1 MSQDPLTAFVARSL
15 RADVNDVRSE
25 LVAKNALM
33 EVERIRFSQEGV
45 ERSLALKRVPPE
57 DSLEV
62 QLLPFLARKTDR
74 VPRVLSRGIP
84 PAAVP
89 AWPWVMTEDVLDT
102 TSACHEDPRAIVL
115 TKVAIERAVAA
126 DGPALNALGVRTM
139 TPVQLV
145 ERAAERAATDRPV
158 DIEARAAATALSH
171 LSMVLCHGELACT
184 HARLTARGVI
194 IVEWRRA
201 YLGCGLLD
209 IAQLTDDVRVFSGDD
224 PGEKLFD
231 FYGEL
236 TGNTITKEMAR
247 ASRLVNQVTRTV
259 TRTKTAPEGR

>member
-1 MSQDPLTAFVARSL
+1 VSQDPLTAFVARSL
-15 RADVNDVRSE
+15 RGEVADVRSE

-45 ERSLALKRVPPE
+45 DRSLALKRVPTD

-62 QLLPFLARKTDR
+62 HLLPFLARKTDR

-84 PAAVP
+84 PPAVP
-89 AWPWVMTEDVLDT
+89 AWPWIMTEDLLDT

-126 DGPALNALGVRTM
+126 DGPALKALGVKTM
-139 TPVQLV
+139 SPVELV
-145 ERAAERAATDRPV
+145 ERVVERAATDRPV
-158 DIEARAAATALSH
+158 DVEAHAAAKMLASLPT
-171 LSMVLCHGELACT
+171 VLCHGELACT
-184 HARLTARGVI
+184 HARLTARGV
-194 IVEWRRA
+194 VFLEWRRA

-209 IAQLTDDVRVFSGDD
+209 IAHLSEDARRFSGED
-224 PGEKLFD
+224 PGDKLFD

-236 TGNTITKEMAR
+236 TGITINKEMAR
-247 ASRLVNQVTRTV
+247 ASRLVEKVTRTLN
-259 TRTKTAPEGR
+259 T

>member
-15 RADVNDVRSE
+15 RADVTEVRSE

-33 EVERIRFSQEGV
+33 EVERIRFSQDGV
-45 ERSLALKRVPPE
+45 ERSLALKRVPPA

-74 VPRVLSRGIP
+74 VPRVLSRGVP
-84 PAAVP
+84 PPAVP

-115 TKVAIERAVAA
+115 TKVAIERAVAV
-126 DGPALNALGVRTM
+126 DGPALNALGVTTM
-139 TPVQLV
+139 TPMHLV
-145 ERAAERAATDRPV
+145 ERAVERAATDRPV
-158 DIEARAAATALSH
+158 DAEARTAAAALAH
-171 LSMVLCHGELACT
+171 LPMVLCHGELACT
-184 HARLTARGVI
+184 HARLTPRGVI

-209 IAQLTDDVRVFSGDD
+209 IAQLSDDVRLFSGED
-224 PGEKLFD
+224 PGDKLFD

-236 TGNTITKEMAR
+236 TGNTVTKEMAR
-247 ASRLVNQVTRTV
+247 ASRLVNKVTRAVITDQNS
-259 TRTKTAPEGR
+259 AEGR

>member
-1 MSQDPLTAFVARSL
+1 VSQDPLTAFVARSL

-84 PAAVP
+84 PAVVP

-102 TSACHEDPRAIVL
+102 TSACHEDPRAIAL

-171 LSMVLCHGELACT
+171 LPMVLCHGELACT

-209 IAQLTDDVRVFSGDD
+209 IAQLTDDVRVFTGED
-224 PGEKLFD
+224 PGDKLFGY
-231 FYGEL
+231 YGEL
-236 TGNTITKEMAR
+236 TGNTVTKEMLR
-247 ASRLVNQVTRTV
+247 AIRLVNQVTRAVITEQ
-259 TRTKTAPEGR
+259 KSPEGR

>member
-1 MSQDPLTAFVARSL
+1 VSQDPLTAFVARSL
-15 RADVNDVRSE
+15 RADVGDVRSE

-33 EVERIRFSQEGV
+33 EVERIRFSQDGV
-45 ERSLALKRVPPE
+45 ERSLALKRVPQD

-84 PAAVP
+84 PPAVP

-126 DGPALNALGVRTM
+126 DAPALKALGVRAIA
-139 TPVQLV
+139 PVELV
-145 ERAAERAATDRPV
+145 ERAVERAATDRPV
-158 DIEARAAATALSH
+158 DIDARAAAGVLASLPI
-171 LSMVLCHGELACT
+171 VLCHGELACT
-184 HARLTARGVI
+184 HARLSPRGVI
-194 IVEWRRA
+194 LVEWRRA

-209 IAQLTDDVRVFSGDD
+209 IAQLSEDVRQFTGED
-224 PGEKLFD
+224 PGEKLFGY
-231 FYGEL
+231 YGEL
-236 TGNTITKEMAR
+236 TGVTITKDIAR
-247 ASRLVNQVTRTV
+247 ASRLVDKVTRAV
-259 TRTKTAPEGR
+259 TK